1 MDNII
6 TLQSDMVYTI
16 QVSFSNLEVEFN
28 ITKGIKFS
36 TWKKNCYTVFLA
48 RISRTIYILCRVYR
62 RIPRVGLGQLMGV
75 ASVTMQE
82 ETACSLHRNW
92 NY

>member
-36 TWKKNCYTVFLA
+36 TWTKTAILFFWPVFPELYIYCAEYIGVFLGWV
-48 RISRTIYILCRVYR
+48 LV
-62 RIPRVGLGQLMGV
+62 
-75 ASVTMQE
+75 
-82 ETACSLHRNW
+82 N
-92 NY
+92 